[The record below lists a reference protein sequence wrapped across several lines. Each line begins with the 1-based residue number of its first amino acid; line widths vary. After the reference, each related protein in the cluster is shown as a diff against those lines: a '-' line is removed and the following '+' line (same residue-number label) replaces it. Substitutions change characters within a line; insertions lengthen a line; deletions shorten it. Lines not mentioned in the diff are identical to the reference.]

1 MNLAAFIRQ
10 KPDER
15 LVLQIR
21 RYWLTFVPTLII
33 FTILFLLPFII
44 SIAARILLPDLT
56 PLSDTI
62 RLLLTL
68 TGSVYCLLILL
79 IFYSSFV
86 VFHLDLSIITNERL
100 VDMEQKGL
108 FSRVISEMDLY
119 QVQDVTTE
127 IKGVFPSVFNYGT
140 LIVENASATVKFVLH
155 KVKDPNKL
163 REIILDLANED
174 RRIHGPVMPSNDQGS
189 ISSANS
195 LSVDQ
200 KK

>member
-127 IKGVFPSVFNYGT
+127 IKGVFPSVLRAF
-140 LIVENASATVKFVLH
+140 LATSVHFA
-155 KVKDPNKL
+155 
-163 REIILDLANED
+163 RGRGGRSRLD
-174 RRIHGPVMPSNDQGS
+174 
-189 ISSANS
+189 
-195 LSVDQ
+195 
-200 KK
+200 

>member
-1 MNLAAFIRQ
+1 
-10 KPDER
+10 
-15 LVLQIR
+15 
-21 RYWLTFVPTLII
+21 
-33 FTILFLLPFII
+33 
-44 SIAARILLPDLT
+44 
-56 PLSDTI
+56 
-62 RLLLTL
+62 
-68 TGSVYCLLILL
+68 
-79 IFYSSFV
+79 
-86 VFHLDLSIITNERL
+86 
-100 VDMEQKGL
+100 MEQKGL

>member
-68 TGSVYCLLILL
+68 IQQFGEC
-79 IFYSSFV
+79 
-86 VFHLDLSIITNERL
+86 
-100 VDMEQKGL
+100 
-108 FSRVISEMDLY
+108 
-119 QVQDVTTE
+119 
-127 IKGVFPSVFNYGT
+127 
-140 LIVENASATVKFVLH
+140 
-155 KVKDPNKL
+155 
-163 REIILDLANED
+163 
-174 RRIHGPVMPSNDQGS
+174 
-189 ISSANS
+189 
-195 LSVDQ
+195 
-200 KK
+200 